1 MSNEVQIYSV
11 PDLKEMGRVM
21 ATTGMFGFK
30 KPDEAFAL
38 MLIAQAE
45 GRHPAT
51 IAQDYDVIQGRPALK
66 SVAALARFQIAG
78 GRVQWIESNHERAVA
93 EFSHPSGG
101 TLCITWDMERARI
114 AQLAGKDNWKKF
126 PDQMLRAR
134 CAAEGVRAVF
144 PACLNG
150 MYVSEEVQDFEP
162 RQDTAKPPAK
172 PSNRVEVSQ
181 LPPVE
186 LAAPVER
193 DTLLADL
200 KALGATKAQIL
211 ETMGVKS
218 LRSWDEMTA
227 EQFASLD
234 QMRHTIQSQQT
245 ETTEPTEQR
254 EF

>member
-150 MYVSEEVQDFEP
+150 MYVSEEAQDFEP
-162 RQDTAKPPAK
+162 RTEPAKPPAK
-172 PSNRVEVSQ
+172 IANRVEVSQ

-186 LAAPVER
+186 LADPAER
-193 DTLLADL
+193 DALLADL
-200 KALGATKAQIL
+200 KALNVTREQLAETMGATKL
-211 ETMGVKS
+211 K
-218 LRSWDEMTA
+218 DMTA
-227 EQFASLD
+227 EQFAALD

-245 ETTEPTEQR
+245 ETTEPTEPT
-254 EF
+254 E

>member
-1 MSNEVQIYSV
+1 MSNEVTIYSV

-21 ATTGMFGFK
+21 AATGMFGFK

-45 GRHPAT
+45 GKHPAT

-66 SVAALARFQIAG
+66 SVAALSRFQHAG
-78 GRVQWIESNHERAVA
+78 GVVNWIESNNERAIG
-93 EFSHPSGG
+93 EFSHKLGG
-101 TLCITWDMERARI
+101 TLRVTWDMERARV

-162 RQDTAKPPAK
+162 RAKPPAPPAK
-172 PSNRVEVSQ
+172 AAPLVEVS
-181 LPPVE
+181 LTPPSE
-186 LAAPVER
+186 LADAAER
-193 DTLLADL
+193 DALLADL
-200 KALGATKAQIL
+200 KALGVTREQLA
-211 ETMGVKS
+211 ETMGATK
-218 LRSWDEMTA
+218 LKDMTA
-227 EQFASLD
+227 EQFAALD
-234 QMRHTIQSQQT
+234 QMRHAIQSQQT
-245 ETTEPTEQR
+245 ETTEPTEPT
-254 EF
+254 E